1 MSITT
6 KNGDKGYTNLIND
19 TMVLK
24 SDLRVNLLGEIDGL
38 SSYLGLLKSEIDED
52 IIKTELSYVQSNLST
67 VMAQIAAGTGD
78 KYYLSKGDLTEIEK
92 LINKYEGMYIP
103 QKKFIL
109 PGDNRISSI
118 MDICRTV
125 TRKVERS
132 LIQVDLTY
140 PIDEYCKKYINR
152 LSDYL
157 FAMARYIDFR
167 EKITKKVKESL
178 NLESKLE
185 LNLYGKEK
193 VLNLEL
199 SKILLSKIEK
209 KAINNG
215 LPVVIAIANQWGSII
230 AVHFMDGALPGSYD
244 VAVNKAY
251 TSAIYRLGTLELGQM
266 SKSGQTLQ
274 GINSADSR
282 IVIFGGGYPLKIN
295 NKVVGS
301 LGVSGGNGEQDDEI
315 ALYGANVMQ
324 ELSKGGGQ

>member
-6 KNGDKGYTNLIND
+6 KNGDKGYTNLINGSL
-19 TMVLK
+19 VLK

-78 KYYLSKGDLTEIEK
+78 KYYLSKDDLSEIEK
-92 LINKYEGMYIP
+92 LVKKYEGMYIS

-109 PGDNRISSI
+109 PGENRISSI

-125 TRKVERS
+125 TRKVERL

-140 PIDEYCKKYINR
+140 PIDEYIKKYINR

-157 FAMARYIDFR
+157 FATARYIDFR

-178 NLESKLE
+178 NLE

-199 SKILLSKIEK
+199 SKVLLGKIEK
-209 KAINNG
+209 KATSNG
-215 LPVVIAIANQWGSII
+215 LPVVIAIANQWGNII

-274 GINSADSR
+274 GIDSADSR

-315 ALYGANVMQ
+315 ALYGANVVD

>member
-6 KNGDKGYTNLIND
+6 KNGDNGYTNLIND
-19 TMVLK
+19 KMVLK
-24 SDLRVNLLGEIDGL
+24 NDLRVNLLGEIDGL

-52 IIKTELSYVQSNLST
+52 IIKDDLSNVQRNIST
-67 VMAQIAAGTGD
+67 VMAQIAAGNNR
-78 KYYLSKGDLTEIEK
+78 KYYLSKIDLEEIEK
-92 LINKYEGMYIP
+92 LINKYEDMYISE
-103 QKKFIL
+103 KEFIL
-109 PGDNRISSI
+109 PGGNRISSI

-125 TRKVERS
+125 TRKVERL
-132 LIQVDLTY
+132 LIEVDLTY
-140 PIDEYCKKYINR
+140 PVDEYIKKYINR

-157 FAMARYIDFR
+157 FATARYIDFR

-178 NLESKLE
+178 KLE
-185 LNLYGKEK
+185 LNLYSNEK

-199 SKILLSKIEK
+199 AKILLGKIER
-209 KAINNG
+209 KATSNG
-215 LPVVIAIANQWGSII
+215 LPVVIAIANQWGNII

-251 TSAIYRLGTLELGQM
+251 TSAIYRLGTLELGRM

-274 GINSADSR
+274 GIDSVDSR

-295 NKVVGS
+295 NKVIGS

-315 ALYGANVMQ
+315 ALYGANVMK
-324 ELSKGGGQ
+324 ELNKGGGQ

>member
-19 TMVLK
+19 SMVLK

-67 VMAQIAAGTGD
+67 VMAQIAAGSGD
-78 KYYLSKGDLTEIEK
+78 KYYLSKDDLEEIEK
-92 LINKYEGMYIP
+92 LVNKYEGMYIS

-109 PGDNRISSI
+109 PGENRISSI

-125 TRKVERS
+125 TRKVERL

-140 PIDEYCKKYINR
+140 PIDEYIKKYINR

-157 FAMARYIDFR
+157 FATARYIDFR

-178 NLESKLE
+178 NLE

-199 SKILLSKIEK
+199 SKVLLGKIEK
-209 KAINNG
+209 KATSNG
-215 LPVVIAIANQWGSII
+215 LPVVIAIANQWGNII

-274 GINSADSR
+274 GIDSADSR

-315 ALYGANVMQ
+315 ALYGANVVD

>member
-6 KNGDKGYTNLIND
+6 KNGDKGYTNLINGSL
-19 TMVLK
+19 VLK

-78 KYYLSKGDLTEIEK
+78 KYYLSKDDLSEIEK
-92 LINKYEGMYIP
+92 LVKKYEGMYIS

-109 PGDNRISSI
+109 PGENRISSI

-125 TRKVERS
+125 TRKVERL

-140 PIDEYCKKYINR
+140 PIDEYIKKYINR

-157 FAMARYIDFR
+157 FATARYIDFR

-178 NLESKLE
+178 NVE

-199 SKILLSKIEK
+199 SKILLGKIEK
-209 KAINNG
+209 KATING
-215 LPVVIAIANQWGSII
+215 LPVVIAIANQWGNMI

-244 VAVNKAY
+244 VAINKAY

-274 GINSADSR
+274 GIDSADSR